1 MGVEIPTVQTRQV
14 ASEINDFNSSVSN
27 EMWLTIGDETSEIV
41 VKMDI
46 QPETNPTDICDGIG
60 KVIQWRNAY
69 VLTQKIV
76 VCNSLASIAS
86 SYVISPPNTEHLL
99 QAFKTAWLT
108 IFPQL
113 LAQ

>member
-1 MGVEIPTVQTRQV
+1 MEVEIPTVQTRQV
-14 ASEINDFNSSVSN
+14 ASEINDFKSSVSN

-46 QPETNPTDICDGIG
+46 QPETNPTDIFDSVG

-69 VLTQKIV
+69 VLTQKVV

-99 QAFKTAWLT
+99 QAFKTA
-108 IFPQL
+108 
-113 LAQ
+113 